1 MLARYEFYKMSSECF
16 IVFSLLFVDDLFYF
30 LNFFLIVTHDSPLNC
45 LLLPLELTD
54 HFLGSFHLVSLLLQ
68 IHINLHVLFV
78 NPSHEGSLHKG
89 LSLDLWNPNKV
100 FFVLSLLWKS
110 KIHLLFQY
118 LDTWR
123 VLCLTYLIYF
133 IIISARLIV
142 V

>member
-1 MLARYEFYKMSSECF
+1 MLARYKLYKMSSECF
-16 IVFSLLFVDDLFYF
+16 IVFSLLFVNDLFYF

-45 LLLPLELTD
+45 LFLPLELTD
-54 HFLGSFHLVSLLLQ
+54 HFLGCFHLVSLLLQ

-78 NPSHEGSLHKG
+78 YPSHECSLHKC
-89 LSLDLWNPNKV
+89 LCLDLWDFNKV

-123 VLCLTYLIYF
+123 VLCLAYLIYF
-133 IIISARLIV
+133 IIISAGLIV